1 MIMKTKIATCKSRVP
16 SILSPTKQEIGV
28 GEKMEFLKI
37 YFHNGEHWLK
47 LKDGKTVPSVFFNLE
62 V

>member
-1 MIMKTKIATCKSRVP
+1 MAFKIATCRSKVP
-16 SILSPTKQEIGV
+16 SILSPTKQEIRV
-28 GEKMEFLKI
+28 GEKMEFSKI
-37 YFHNGEHWLK
+37 YFYNGEHWLK